1 MEELGLW
8 MKLYSSVFL
17 SDSYLKY
24 VGWMMHDKV
33 ASSKITTKKSSWDN
47 FYNAAWLLFIFQVPD
62 VRLKCV
68 FALQGLYGDP
78 LFLPKLDLFTSR
90 FKVIEPPSGPVK
102 SELPTL
108 PSNITGLSC
117 HVRALRAQYSWRSGQ
132 DF

>member
-1 MEELGLW
+1 MDEALQFRVSQRQLPQIRGLDDARQG
-8 MKLYSSVFL
+8 SQQQNNN
-17 SDSYLKY
+17 
-24 VGWMMHDKV
+24 
-33 ASSKITTKKSSWDN
+33 KKSSWDD

-68 FALQGLYGDP
+68 LALQGLYGDP

-102 SELPTL
+102 SESPTL

-132 DF
+132 DFY